1 MNALDFCDKE
11 EIILFRQ
18 SDMSAEIF
26 ADAWLF
32 ITDIN
37 TNMFQC
43 WASVS
48 DAVPTLNNS
57 WVSIL
62 LQMQ

>member
-32 ITDIN
+32 ITALTPICFN
-37 TNMFQC
+37 VEP
-43 WASVS
+43 AS
-48 DAVPTLNNS
+48 
-57 WVSIL
+57 
-62 LQMQ
+62 QMLSQH